1 MGIYK
6 VKDRRGRRRYVVS
19 KYWPH
24 GSGRLRMYAPN
35 YRSAQA
41 LQTRIESSILDG
53 TWKQLK
59 EELAGGKRTIW
70 TVHSFYKRFLEE
82 YCKPRMRS
90 WRSYEGSFKS
100 LNAMLG
106 KIPLKEFQRKDL
118 HRYVA
123 QRKKEVKPATV
134 NRAIAAISKLFS
146 YALECGEIDT
156 HPLVR
161 FPKLKEPKKVFRPLT
176 VQQFRDLVEAVDN
189 PYMQAMIAVIGET
202 GIRKGEALSLTW
214 KRVDLSRRL
223 LWVELTKND
232 ETREIPLSKYA
243 TGYLV
248 GLVRYLNTPYVFV
261 NSRTGTRWVN
271 PDKPLRCAAEKVG
284 LKVGFHDLRR
294 FRCSH
299 WLMQGVDVRTVQKLM
314 GHSAIS
320 TTMRYAA
327 YVSSHALASI
337 REAQATEDSQTQQA
351 TNRQRVGKKREQLE
365 GKIRISR

>member
-59 EELAGGKRTIW
+59 QELAGGKRTIW
-70 TVHSFYKRFLEE
+70 TVHSFYQRFLEE

-123 QRKKEVKPATV
+123 QRKKQVKPATV

-176 VQQFRDLVEAVDN
+176 VRQFRDLVEAVEN
-189 PYMQAMIAVIGET
+189 PYLQAMIAVIGET

-232 ETREIPLSKYA
+232 ETREIPLSQYA
-243 TGYLV
+243 TGYLS
-248 GLVRYLNTPYVFV
+248 GLPRYLHTPIRVRQQPDGDEMGR
-261 NSRTGTRWVN
+261 SRQAAAS
-271 PDKPLRCAAEKVG
+271 RCRAG
-284 LKVGFHDLRR
+284 
-294 FRCSH
+294 
-299 WLMQGVDVRTVQKLM
+299 GV
-314 GHSAIS
+314 
-320 TTMRYAA
+320 
-327 YVSSHALASI
+327 
-337 REAQATEDSQTQQA
+337 
-351 TNRQRVGKKREQLE
+351 E
-365 GKIRISR
+365 GRISRSKTIPVQPLADAGGGREDGAEADGAFGHQHDDALRGVRQFACARKHSRGRGYRRLTNATGNKQATGWKEGGAIRGGN